1 MDLIDIARYFGALL
15 LVLALVGFA
24 GLAARRFGVPGVSKS
39 NATRRLTV
47 VETLMIGPKQRLYL
61 IRRDDVEHL
70 IVIGADGT
78 HVVETGIAPRSPIA
92 LAPTQALGAALT
104 PELST

>member
-15 LVLALVGFA
+15 LVLALVGLA
-24 GLAARRFGVPGVSKS
+24 GLAARKWGVPGVAKS
-39 NATRRLTV
+39 NDTRRLAI
-47 VETLMIGPKQRLYL
+47 VEQLMIGPRQRLYL

-78 HVVETGIAPRSPIA
+78 RVVETNIAPRTSQ
-92 LAPTQALGAALT
+92 APATASVVSA
-104 PELST
+104 

>member
-24 GLAARRFGVPGVSKS
+24 GLAAKKWGVPGVARSS
-39 NATRRLTV
+39 STRRLSI
-47 VETLMIGPKQRLYL
+47 VETLMIGPRQRLYL

-70 IVIGADGT
+70 IVIGSDGT
-78 HVVETGIAPRSPIA
+78 RVVETGIAPRSPVTLTA
-92 LAPTQALGAALT
+92 ANTPTPAIEAA
-104 PELST
+104 E

>member
-24 GLAARRFGVPGVSKS
+24 GLAARKWGVPGIAKS
-39 NATRRLTV
+39 SATRRLSI
-47 VETLMIGPKQRLYL
+47 VETVMIGPRQRLYL

-70 IVIGADGT
+70 IVIGSDGT
-78 HVVETGIAPRSPIA
+78 SVVETNIAPRSPVSF
-92 LAPTQALGAALT
+92 APVSAAVV
-104 PELST
+104 PV

>member
-15 LVLALVGFA
+15 LVIALVGFA
-24 GLAARRFGVPGVSKS
+24 GLAARKWGIPGVAKS
-39 NATRRLTV
+39 SSTRRLSIT
-47 VETLMIGPKQRLYL
+47 ETMMIGPRQRLYL

-70 IVIGADGT
+70 VVIGSDGT

-92 LAPTQALGAALT
+92 LTQMTA
-104 PELST
+104 E

>member
-1 MDLIDIARYFGALL
+1 MDVIDIARYFGALL

-24 GLAARRFGVPGVSKS
+24 GLAARKWGVPGVAKS
-39 NATRRLTV
+39 TATRRLSI
-47 VETLMIGPKQRLYL
+47 VETVMIGPRQRLYL

-78 HVVETGIAPRSPIA
+78 RVVETGIAPRSPVA
-92 LAPTQALGAALT
+92 LAPIGERASEPA
-104 PELST
+104 E

>member
-24 GLAARRFGVPGVSKS
+24 GLAARKWGVPGVAKS
-39 NATRRLTV
+39 NDTRRLAI
-47 VETLMIGPKQRLYL
+47 VEQLMIGQRQRLYL

-78 HVVETGIAPRSPIA
+78 RVVETNIAPRPVE
-92 LAPTQALGAALT
+92 APATASIVSA
-104 PELST
+104 

>member
-24 GLAARRFGVPGVSKS
+24 GLGARKWGVPGIAKP
-39 NATRRLTV
+39 NDTRRLAI
-47 VETLMIGPKQRLYL
+47 VEQLMIGPRQRLYL

-78 HVVETGIAPRSPIA
+78 RVVETNIAPRTS
-92 LAPTQALGAALT
+92 QT
-104 PELST
+104 PATASVVSA